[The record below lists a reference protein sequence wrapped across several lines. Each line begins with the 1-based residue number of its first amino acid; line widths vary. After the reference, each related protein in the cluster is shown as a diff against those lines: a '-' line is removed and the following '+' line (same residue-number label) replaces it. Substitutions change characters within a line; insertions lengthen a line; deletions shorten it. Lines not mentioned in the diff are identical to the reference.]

1 MGAGKVSEERKTK
14 REMNVSCVCLNGGDA
29 VLPGAPRG
37 GGEGGR
43 MDKGNLICFAALA
56 TGPHVPFSSLEL
68 ILNLVLPFSL
78 AIVAQTQP
86 WLAQ

>member
-1 MGAGKVSEERKTK
+1 
-14 REMNVSCVCLNGGDA
+14 
-29 VLPGAPRG
+29 
-37 GGEGGR
+37 

-68 ILNLVLPFSL
+68 ILNLVVPFSL